1 MRSENRGKMD
11 IASDI
16 EIPIGVERY
25 ALLSP
30 GITRCHFI
38 GPLLAVLGSAVSSV
52 AAPVIAGA
60 TALGSA
66 AVSTA
71 GAIGS
76 TALAGAGALGQA
88 IPQVI
93 GGISSLAKAAGP
105 AAELFGAGYGVYQ
118 SIEQQKIQKK
128 ALEIQAGQYATAAR
142 MSQEALAMRGVAP
155 PIQTLPT
162 RGEAY
167 PSQAEQKRE
176 FYMGPPEPT
185 GAIDLWSYAPLV
197 LIALLLLKIVK

>member
-1 MRSENRGKMD
+1 MD

-16 EIPIGVERY
+16 DRLEFSYSLPDPGRSQRY
-25 ALLSP
+25 
-30 GITRCHFI
+30 FI
-38 GPLLAVLGSAVSSV
+38 GPLLAILGSTIATV
-52 AAPVIAGA
+52 ATPVIAGA

-66 AVSTA
+66 ALSTA

-76 TALAGAGALGQA
+76 TALAGAGMLGQA

-105 AAELFGAGYGVYQ
+105 AAELFGAGYGIYQ
-118 SIEQQKIQKK
+118 SIEQQKAQKK

-142 MSQEALAMRGVAP
+142 MSQEALAMRGTAP
-155 PIQTLPT
+155 PIQTFAT
-162 RGEAY
+162 QGQAY
-167 PSQAEQKRE
+167 PSQAEQKRD

-197 LIALLLLKIVK
+197 LIAFLLLKIIK